1 MEKKEEEKTLE
12 EFMAALSSFL
22 RQPAG
27 TFLRLNQ
34 AEGERL
40 YELLKELGDIPDE
53 SHKIGRAHV

>member
-34 AEGERL
+34 AEGEKL

-53 SHKIGRAHV
+53 SHRA